1 MYVAPLASTGDS
13 NSFYFKS
20 YSLLTPHGKLYPLSG
35 VDEGWGE
42 NGGSAEGGDGGGDC
56 GKYIKL
62 KKIKNIKITFTKHL
76 SSS

>member
-42 NGGSAEGGDGGGDC
+42 NGGSAEGGDGAGGLWSVY
-56 GKYIKL
+56 KIKKKL
-62 KKIKNIKITFTKHL
+62 KI
-76 SSS
+76 